1 MALYLANH
9 FTGLG
14 TRYETERTEKRMVAR
29 EQGESIMDT
38 GTAVTQE
45 WDAAWES
52 DGESKEEESESRN
65 RMSLDEERQ
74 ANEMFSKSIS
84 SLANYDS
91 SCPFLLPNQCD
102 LMIHLMSQDGFQCA
116 CSNSISLPNLVSKTL
131 SNIFQHRPRTRSMM
145 PQMLGAGMMMTM
157 LSRNLSLN
165 PLHKLWPRPKLH
177 NNWHPNCER

>member
-1 MALYLANH
+1 MTRHLANH
-9 FTGLG
+9 SIGLG
-14 TRYETERTEKRMVAR
+14 TRHVTERTEKRMIAR

-84 SLANYDS
+84 SLTNYDS
-91 SCPFLLPNQCD
+91 SCPILLPN
-102 LMIHLMSQDGFQCA
+102 
-116 CSNSISLPNLVSKTL
+116 
-131 SNIFQHRPRTRSMM
+131 
-145 PQMLGAGMMMTM
+145 
-157 LSRNLSLN
+157 
-165 PLHKLWPRPKLH
+165 
-177 NNWHPNCER
+177 